1 MQKDWIPGKTAAGV
15 EEIAT
20 RGRRLPP
27 RLRTLLI
34 LVDGR
39 RTLGQ
44 LAELVADPAVGEG
57 LVELL
62 ERGLITPRPVP
73 PPHPPHASEPASRAS
88 LEPKT
93 RPAAPTDRR
102 RSLALARF
110 YLLDAMEQSLR
121 TKDVAIRE
129 QLRQATTR
137 DELLQAFARCRVI
150 AAEVGVAH
158 VTTIETRFMDMLP
171 EEG

>member
-20 RGRRLPP
+20 RARRLPP

-39 RTLGQ
+39 RGGRELAGLVEDISVGEA
-44 LAELVADPAVGEG
+44 LAELAGQ
-57 LVELL
+57 
-62 ERGLITPRPVP
+62 GLITPMPPP
-73 PPHPPHASEPASRAS
+73 PPHPPKVVEPASRAS
-88 LEPKT
+88 VDPKASAT
-93 RPAAPTDRR
+93 APTDRR

-121 TKDVAIRE
+121 TRDVAIRE

>member
-1 MQKDWIPGKTAAGV
+1 MQKDWIPGKTEAGV

-20 RGRRLPP
+20 RARRLPP

-39 RTLGQ
+39 RGGRELAGLVEDIAVGEA
-44 LAELVADPAVGEG
+44 LAELAG
-57 LVELL
+57 L
-62 ERGLITPRPVP
+62 GLITPMPSLP
-73 PPHPPHASEPASRAS
+73 LHPPKVVEPASRAS
-88 LEPKT
+88 VAS
-93 RPAAPTDRR
+93 AARGPGGGR

-121 TKDVAIRE
+121 TGDTPVRE
-129 QLRQATTR
+129 HLRKATTR
-137 DELLQAFARCRVI
+137 AELLQAFEMCRAI
-150 AAEVGVAH
+150 AADVGVAH
-158 VTTIETRFMDMLP
+158 IATIETRFMAMLP

>member
-1 MQKDWIPGKTAAGV
+1 MDSNWMPGKTAAGG

-20 RGRRLPP
+20 RAGRLPP

-39 RTLGQ
+39 RTLRQ
-44 LAELVADPAVGEG
+44 LGELVADPAVGEG
-57 LVELL
+57 LTELL
-62 ERGLITPRPVP
+62 ARGLITPRPVP
-73 PPHPPHASEPASRAS
+73 APHPPHAGEPASRAS
-88 LEPKT
+88 LDPKT
-93 RPAAPTDRR
+93 RATAPADRR

-121 TKDVAIRE
+121 TRDVAIRE

-158 VTTIETRFMDMLP
+158 VTTIEMRFMDMLP

>member
-20 RGRRLPP
+20 RARRLPP

-39 RTLGQ
+39 RGGSELAGLVEDISVGEA
-44 LAELVADPAVGEG
+44 LAELAGQ
-57 LVELL
+57 
-62 ERGLITPRPVP
+62 GLITPMPPP
-73 PPHPPHASEPASRAS
+73 PPHPPKVVEPASRAS
-88 LEPKT
+88 VDPKASAT
-93 RPAAPTDRR
+93 APTDRR

-121 TKDVAIRE
+121 TRDVAIRE

>member
-1 MQKDWIPGKTAAGV
+1 MQNEWIPGKTAAGV

-20 RGRRLPP
+20 RARRLPP

-39 RTLGQ
+39 RGGRQ
-44 LAELVADPAVGEG
+44 LAELVGDISVGEALAELARRG
-57 LVELL
+57 LV
-62 ERGLITPRPVP
+62 TPMPSAP
-73 PPHPPHASEPASRAS
+73 HHPPNVLEPASRAS
-88 LEPKT
+88 
-93 RPAAPTDRR
+93 AARGPGGGR

-121 TKDVAIRE
+121 TGDAPVRE
-129 QLRQATTR
+129 HLRKATTR
-137 DELLQAFARCRVI
+137 AELLEAFEMCRTI

-158 VTTIETRFMDMLP
+158 VATIETRFMGMLP
-171 EEG
+171 DEG

>member
-1 MQKDWIPGKTAAGV
+1 MDMDWIPGKTAAGV

-20 RGRRLPP
+20 RARRLPP

-39 RTLGQ
+39 RSVRH
-44 LAELVADPAVGEG
+44 LADTVAAPAVGEALAELAG
-57 LVELL
+57 L
-62 ERGLITPRPVP
+62 GLITAAKP
-73 PPHPPHASEPASRAS
+73 PPLAHPSAPEPASRAS
-88 LEPKT
+88 VA
-93 RPAAPTDRR
+93 PAARSAGR

-121 TKDVAIRE
+121 TGDAPVRE
-129 QLRQATTR
+129 HLRKATTR
-137 DELLQAFARCRVI
+137 AELMQAFEMCRTI

-158 VTTIETRFMDMLP
+158 VATIEKRFLGMLP
-171 EEG
+171 EE